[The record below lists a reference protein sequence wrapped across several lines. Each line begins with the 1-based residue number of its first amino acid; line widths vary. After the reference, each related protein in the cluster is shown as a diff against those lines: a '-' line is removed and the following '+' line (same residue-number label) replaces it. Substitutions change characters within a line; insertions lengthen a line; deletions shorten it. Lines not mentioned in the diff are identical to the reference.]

1 MWNNYGTA
9 DASTRSAAI
18 KKMGGLAKCTTAALV
33 AEKAAIKMD
42 SGTIVLMSNWY
53 PQDFDIKGTTF
64 VPT

>member
-18 KKMGGLAKCTTAALV
+18 KKMGGLAKCTTVALV

-42 SGTIVLMSNWY
+42 SGTIV
-53 PQDFDIKGTTF
+53 
-64 VPT
+64 